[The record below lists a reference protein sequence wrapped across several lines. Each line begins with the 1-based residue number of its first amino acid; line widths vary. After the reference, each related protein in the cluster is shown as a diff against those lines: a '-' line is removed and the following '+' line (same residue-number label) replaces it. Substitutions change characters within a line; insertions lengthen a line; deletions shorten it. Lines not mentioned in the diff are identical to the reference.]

1 MADLS
6 ILAFLIHFILASTNR
21 KADIVWLNKL
31 FLDGLGV
38 GTETQDRRI
47 SYSKNST
54 FLSLDGSNIDLN
66 HIPNEAYQRTHLLE
80 KDIPIC
86 FSLQVAAETLGEN
99 FENLTQP
106 QNLFQR
112 YPRVDLENLAFRLFS
127 DISWKL
133 VMPELSQFTVKHASF
148 DLDALEAIIVLGA
161 TKMAKVRLV
170 YPFAT
175 TWIRAL
181 IDVILTEVI
190 NIAY

>member
-1 MADLS
+1 MD
-6 ILAFLIHFILASTNR
+6 T
-21 KADIVWLNKL
+21 VVLNKL

-38 GTETQDRRI
+38 GTETQDRRR

-66 HIPNEAYQRTHLLE
+66 HIPTEAYQRTHRLE
-80 KDIPIC
+80 NDIPKC
-86 FSLQVAAETLGEN
+86 FSLEVAAETLGEN
-99 FENLTQP
+99 FENLTQNP
-106 QNLFQR
+106 YKR
-112 YPRVDLENLAFRLFS
+112 YPPVDLENLAFRLFS

-161 TKMAKVRLV
+161 KKMATVRLV
-170 YPFAT
+170 YPSPT

-181 IDVILTEVI
+181 IDGILTKVI

>member
-1 MADLS
+1 M
-6 ILAFLIHFILASTNR
+6 
-21 KADIVWLNKL
+21 DIVWLNKL

-38 GTETQDRRI
+38 GTETQDRRR

-66 HIPNEAYQRTHLLE
+66 HIPTEAYQRTHLLE
-80 KDIPIC
+80 NDIPTC
-86 FSLQVAAETLGEN
+86 FSLPVAAETLGEN
-99 FENLTQP
+99 FENLYK
-106 QNLFQR
+106 R
-112 YPRVDLENLAFRLFS
+112 YPPVDLENLAFRLFS

-161 TKMAKVRLV
+161 KKMATVRLV
-170 YPFAT
+170 YPSPT

-181 IDVILTEVI
+181 IDGILTKVI

>member
-1 MADLS
+1 M
-6 ILAFLIHFILASTNR
+6 
-21 KADIVWLNKL
+21 DIVWLNKL

-38 GTETQDRRI
+38 GTETQDRRR

-66 HIPNEAYQRTHLLE
+66 HIPTEAYQRTHLLE
-80 KDIPIC
+80 NDIPTC

-99 FENLTQP
+99 FENLYK
-106 QNLFQR
+106 R
-112 YPRVDLENLAFRLFS
+112 YPPVDLENLAFRLFS

-161 TKMAKVRLV
+161 KKMAKVRLV
-170 YPFAT
+170 YPSST

-181 IDVILTEVI
+181 INGILTKVI